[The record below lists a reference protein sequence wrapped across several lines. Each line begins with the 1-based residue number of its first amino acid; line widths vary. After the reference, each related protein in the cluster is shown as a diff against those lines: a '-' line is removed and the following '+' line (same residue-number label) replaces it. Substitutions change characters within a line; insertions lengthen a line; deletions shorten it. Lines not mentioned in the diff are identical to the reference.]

1 MSKLKR
7 LNESGLVSIIV
18 TMILIIVMTLVVLGM
33 SRNATREQRQALD
46 RQLSDQAYYNAES
59 GIGDWGRYLYENPT
73 ARNTKTTC
81 DTTGLNTTDFP
92 GTIPVPNIDTNNSYT
107 CVLYDKAPLSIEIG
121 DLAVDDS
128 KTYPIRSTSDIS
140 TIRFVWRNPSGLGI
154 SGCNSTVAGPRPTVL
169 PASCAV
175 GGLRIDLVNPAGAG
189 TGRDGLRS
197 ANFVTT
203 LLPGDNLASN
213 VVNISTGVGSG
224 QGVVGIGSCTLTEC
238 TAIIDLRFPPQLPNG
253 LLADNTF
260 YLNIRSIY
268 APNTITITALNG
280 AGTAVPLIGA
290 QYVIDVTGK
299 SVDVLRRVK
308 VRLPAV
314 PQIDKVDY
322 ALRTADAICKLLV
335 VNRDASPATA
345 TLSTSP
351 AQCDPN

>member
-140 TIRFVWRNPSGLGI
+140 TIRFVWRNPSGLVI
-154 SGCNSTVAGPRPTVL
+154 SDCTQTANSVRPTALL
-169 PASCAV
+169 PNCVV

-189 TGRDGLRS
+189 RGRDELRNQ
-197 ANFVTT
+197 NFIGT
-203 LLPGDNLASN
+203 LLPGNSQT
-213 VVNISTGVGSG
+213 NINRADGIGNG
-224 QGVVGIGSCTLTEC
+224 QGVVGVGSCNPTEC
-238 TAIIDLRFPPQLPNG
+238 TAEIRAVGLPVG
-253 LLADNTF
+253 STF

-268 APNTITITALNG
+268 APNTITVTALNG

-299 SVDVLRRVK
+299 SVDVLRRVR

-335 VNRDASPATA
+335 VNRDASPPTA

>member
-1 MSKLKR
+1 MSKLTR

-81 DTTGLNTTDFP
+81 DTTGLNTIDFP
-92 GTIPVPNIDTNNSYT
+92 GTTPVPNIDTNNSYT

-140 TIRFVWRNPSGLGI
+140 TIRFVWKNPSGLVI
-154 SGCNSTVAGPRPTVL
+154 SGCSQTATSVRPTAL
-169 PASCAV
+169 PGGCVV
-175 GGLRIDLVNPAGAG
+175 GGLRIDLVNPAGVSD
-189 TGRDGLRS
+189 GRDGLNGLRS
-197 ANFVTT
+197 QNFVGTF
-203 LLPGDNLASN
+203 LPGSIADP
-213 VVNISTGVGSG
+213 VDRTEGIGSE
-224 QGVVGIGSCTLTEC
+224 QGVVGIGSCTPTEC
-238 TAIIDLRFPPQLPNG
+238 TAEIRAVGLPLG
-253 LLADNTF
+253 STF

-268 APNTITITALNG
+268 APNSITVTALNG
-280 AGTAVPLIGA
+280 TGTAVPLIGA

-322 ALRTADAICKLLV
+322 ALRTADAICKLVV
-335 VNRDASPATA
+335 VNRDAVPSTA
-345 TLSTSP
+345 TLSTTP